1 MRKISDI
8 MATLVTR
15 DMNQQPKK
23 EVCFQSYQIQ

>member
-23 EVCFQSYQIQ
+23 EVFQSYQIQ